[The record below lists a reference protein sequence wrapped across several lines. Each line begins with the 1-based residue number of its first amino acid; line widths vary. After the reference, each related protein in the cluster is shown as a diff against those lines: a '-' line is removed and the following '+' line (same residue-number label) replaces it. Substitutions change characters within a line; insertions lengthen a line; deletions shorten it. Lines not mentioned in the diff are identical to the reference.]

1 MNRQSHGGSGDMVWT
16 GHLNAEI
23 PAFLS
28 RYSFEIKKKILQSLL
43 SSSQLLQYFAKTHSA
58 ANVTIVTT
66 NWGTSGDDEI

>member
-1 MNRQSHGGSGDMVWT
+1 MNRQPHGGSGDMVWT
-16 GHLNAEI
+16 FNYRD
-23 PAFLS
+23 PSFLS